1 MKYITSCPTCETQF
15 LLNKEHLK
23 AYRGK
28 VQCGNCEH
36 IFNAKN
42 RLTEISDEFTSPQ
55 EYQESLEREN
65 LEKENFENEATGIE
79 IYEDTYEE
87 TYENQLAEN
96 QPLEQTQPRFQIY
109 EESPINEKLG
119 DKLSGVLGSVPNIS
133 DLSPNADAD
142 EVDMSDLHI
151 YDPYNSENSTHIEI
165 SDGTSSID
173 DPIEVEDLT
182 TNVKYQPRE
191 PAIKQKRSIWPIF
204 GVLTLAILA
213 GLQTIYF
220 ARNKIAADYPQ
231 YKPYLVQACEALNCK
246 INLPTNLDLLAID
259 DSDMQEDDVHKNVIR
274 FSSQLIN
281 NAGFAQAYPNIEL
294 TLTDIDDNPVLR
306 KQVTPAEYLAEKT
319 IVETGLAARDQVRV
333 NLAINVNDL
342 PVAGYR
348 VLLVY

>member
-55 EYQESLEREN
+55 EYQESLE
-65 LEKENFENEATGIE
+65 KENIE
-79 IYEDTYEE
+79 K
-87 TYENQLAEN
+87 QSLA
-96 QPLEQTQPRFQIY
+96 QSAPRFQIY
-109 EESPINEKLG
+109 EDSPTNEKLG
-119 DKLSGVLGSVPNIS
+119 DSQLGDKLNNVLESVPNIA
-133 DLSPNADAD
+133 DLSPNAESDD
-142 EVDMSDLHI
+142 VNISDLHI
-151 YDPYNSENSTHIEI
+151 YDPYVSDNNTHIEI
-165 SDGTSSID
+165 SDETQSIT
-173 DPIEVEDLT
+173 DPIVVEDLT
-182 TNVKYQPRE
+182 ADAKYQPKSI
-191 PAIKQKRSIWPIF
+191 AVKNKRSIWPMA
-204 GVLTLAILA
+204 GAVTLALLA
-213 GLQTIYF
+213 ALQSIYF
-220 ARNKIAADYPQ
+220 ARSKIAADYPQ

-246 INLPTNLDLLAID
+246 IELPRNLDLLAID
-259 DSDMQEDDVHKNVIR
+259 DSDMQEDDEHKNVIR

-306 KQVTPAEYLAEKT
+306 KHVTPAEYLAEKT
-319 IVETGLAARDQVRV
+319 NLEAGLAARDQVRV
-333 NLAINVNDL
+333 NLAINVEDL

>member
-65 LEKENFENEATGIE
+65 LEKENFENEATG
-79 IYEDTYEE
+79 TE
-87 TYENQLAEN
+87 TYENQLDEKS
-96 QPLEQTQPRFQIY
+96 LEPTKPRFQIY

-133 DLSPNADAD
+133 DLSPNAD
-142 EVDMSDLHI
+142 VDDVNMSDLHI
-151 YDPYNSENSTHIEI
+151 YDPYNSNNSTHIEI
-165 SDGTSSID
+165 SDETASID

-182 TNVKYQPRE
+182 TNVKYQPKA

-213 GLQTIYF
+213 GLQMIYF

-246 INLPTNLDLLAID
+246 INLPRNLDLLAID